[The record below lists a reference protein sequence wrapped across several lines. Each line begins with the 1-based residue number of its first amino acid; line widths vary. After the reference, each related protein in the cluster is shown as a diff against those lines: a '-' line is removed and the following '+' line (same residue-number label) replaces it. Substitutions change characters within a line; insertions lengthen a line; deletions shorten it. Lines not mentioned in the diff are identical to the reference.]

1 MMMNKLRKNAKA
13 LSPIFATLILI
24 AIAVIAGIVVYMF
37 TSGTMSSMTGG
48 GTAGQEKVAIQ
59 AISGTNSSAGVVV
72 TVYAQSTGGGPV
84 SLDSAILKNSQGT
97 VLKVVNATFSGISPS
112 TILAELTTVTINF
125 DVTLTAGEPYTVTLV
140 TTLGGSFVSQSFK
153 YTYTVTS

>member
-1 MMMNKLRKNAKA
+1 MMMNKLRKNVKA

-59 AISGTNSSAGVVV
+59 ALSGNSATGVV
-72 TVYAQSTGGGPV
+72 TIYAQSTGGGPV
-84 SLDSAILKNSQGT
+84 SLDSAILKNSQGA
-97 VLKVVNATFSGISPS
+97 VLQVNPTTDVINATLS
-112 TILAELTTVTINF
+112 
-125 DVTLTAGEPYTVTLV
+125 TLTLSFPGQMSAGNTYTVTLV
-140 TTLGGSFVSQSFK
+140 TTIGGSFVSQSFK
-153 YTYTVTS
+153 AT